1 MKYFQ
6 CLMEVTAT
14 RQKTRMRVEQ
24 RLVQLSL
31 SEEEVLGCSC
41 KGRAQGMR
49 GSCSCY
55 SALASRLWQPGLAQ
69 EVIFRMKWRI
79 WVGWS
84 EEKWGASVTGWTPGR
99 SPGCHHGGCCCWS
112 HCHSSGGWS
121 SWPPPATSSTCSS
134 VERAER
140 WECLPVCWEAHPGL
154 FGAPATCSRLASG
167 VVAHQ
172 RGCTLE
178 YRVLGSDPGCP
189 AYQLHDLERLL
200 SPFCGISLLVKLNSI
215 YTVPAH
221 HVEVSDELIYAPHCE

>member
-79 WVGWS
+79 WGGMERGKVGGLGHRVDS
-84 EEKWGASVTGWTPGR
+84 REESR
-99 SPGCHHGGCCCWS
+99 M
-112 HCHSSGGWS
+112 S
-121 SWPPPATSSTCSS
+121 SW
-134 VERAER
+134 
-140 WECLPVCWEAHPGL
+140 WLL
-154 FGAPATCSRLASG
+154 L
-167 VVAHQ
+167 
-172 RGCTLE
+172 LE
-178 YRVLGSDPGCP
+178 S
-189 AYQLHDLERLL
+189 L
-200 SPFCGISLLVKLNSI
+200 S
-215 YTVPAH
+215 
-221 HVEVSDELIYAPHCE
+221 